1 MQKLKLVKLKKIP
14 FDLVVKCKGHI
25 IFILI
30 CDTQPCPCIQNMKT
44 LALTIKK
51 KSYAQDKLYNNDI
64 IYNKSEGIG
73 S

>member
-14 FDLVVKCKGHI
+14 FDLAVKCKGHI

-44 LALTIKK
+44 LVLTIKK